1 MKLTAMCHIM
11 LIQSQNEIDTAEL
24 ATMSAIR
31 DVFHLAHIIYVPV
44 DGRGDGIASE
54 EVVDWLNNTSPYP
67 SAERREQLTS
77 MAAPYETSDFWE
89 FIYS

>member
-1 MKLTAMCHIM
+1 
-11 LIQSQNEIDTAEL
+11 LICYCFIAVFQSQDEIDTAEL
-24 ATMSAIR
+24 ASMSAIR

-77 MAAPYETSDFWE
+77 MAAPYENNDFWE